1 MPDRKSLIL
10 QISRTFL
17 VVLTTFLMIIPT
29 KLSAQFYQG
38 YQTNFGKNRVQYN
51 DFLWT
56 FYRFKNFDTY
66 HYLGGQEL
74 AVFVGKNADKEIQD
88 IEKLFDYRTNGRLQ
102 FMIFNRY
109 SDLKQTNIGLEGDEV
124 IGNTGGLT
132 RVMGNKVLI
141 YFDGNHEH
149 LRQQI
154 RAGVTQVLFHQLMY
168 GGNIKD
174 RIQSAVLL
182 TIPPWYENGLVSY
195 VAKGWGVEEDNQL
208 RDGILSGKY
217 SKFNRLMENESEF
230 AGHSMWHYIAQ
241 TYGTTSIA
249 NLLYMTRVNRS
260 IENGFSYVL
269 GVNLKNLSK
278 NWLLYYQKY
287 YQAEEKAKALP
298 AGDPIVKKPKSSKI
312 YSQPRLSPD
321 GNYLAFVSNDIGKY
335 KVFMTDLR
343 KGKTKRVLKGGYKSM
358 QNKPDL
364 SFPLLGWHPSGEYL
378 TVMREKKGKVWMDYH
393 KPGKRKP
400 EKNKFFYFDKVLD
413 FSYAPNGQE
422 IVLSGIQKGQSDI
435 FVYNTRS
442 RSSTNLTDDF
452 YDDLQPS
459 FSTDSKNIIFVSNR
473 VNDSLGVDKSD
484 KLPPNNNFDVF
495 VMNYSANSSLL
506 KRITNTPLANEKYP
520 IAADSGRYYFLS
532 DASGIYNRYVAALD
546 STLSFIDTVEH
557 YRYFVETFPQTD
569 YSRNIEEHH
578 LSSRQNK
585 YTELVLSGG
594 RYRMFVNPAPKV
606 DLFTARVVNN
616 TQLRQLTARNFM
628 NEKRSV
634 IQPKPAKPVV
644 DSTGTVQKP
653 TTPQPPADSNKID
666 INNYVFQSEFMK
678 PKPKKTETAKPVTVP
693 DNQQNVVA
701 DVPVGKSV
709 SVFNPDSFML
719 PKLRNYDIAFGT
731 DYFITQLDN
740 SFQNATYQ
748 TFTGNAFYFDP
759 GLNIL
764 VKIGVADLMNDY
776 KISGGFRLSGDLNSN
791 EYFLSYDNLHDR
803 FDKTY
808 SFYRQAREY
817 ISGFSYLK
825 VHTHEVKSQ
834 LRFPFNDLASLRGSL
849 SFRTDR
855 IVTLSTDVANLRVPN
870 VNNYWGS
877 VKLEYVYDNTVNKGL
892 NLWNGL
898 RYKVFAEAFRQI
910 DQKETFLGVVGV
922 DVRHYLKIHR
932 QLILATRFAAS
943 TSFGDQKL
951 IYYLGSQDNA
961 IIPTDIFDYSVPID
975 YSQNYG
981 FQAIATNMRGFLQN
995 IRNGNSFA
1003 LVNNEIRFP
1012 IFQYLLNKPIRSDF
1026 IRSTQ
1031 LVSFLDIG
1039 TAWNGPDPFSSD
1051 NSFNSEVIPGNPVTV
1066 VLDRQVNPI
1075 VAGFGG
1081 GVRSRFFG
1089 YFIRAD
1095 WAWGYEDFVVRD
1107 MIFYLSLG
1115 LDF

>member
-1 MPDRKSLIL
+1 
-10 QISRTFL
+10 
-17 VVLTTFLMIIPT
+17 
-29 KLSAQFYQG
+29 
-38 YQTNFGKNRVQYN
+38 
-51 DFLWT
+51 
-56 FYRFKNFDTY
+56 
-66 HYLGGQEL
+66 
-74 AVFVGKNADKEIQD
+74 
-88 IEKLFDYRTNGRLQ
+88 
-102 FMIFNRY
+102 
-109 SDLKQTNIGLEGDEV
+109 
-124 IGNTGGLT
+124 
-132 RVMGNKVLI
+132 
-141 YFDGNHEH
+141 
-149 LRQQI
+149 
-154 RAGVTQVLFHQLMY
+154 
-168 GGNIKD
+168 
-174 RIQSAVLL
+174 
-182 TIPPWYENGLVSY
+182 
-195 VAKGWGVEEDNQL
+195 
-208 RDGILSGKY
+208 
-217 SKFNRLMENESEF
+217 
-230 AGHSMWHYIAQ
+230 
-241 TYGTTSIA
+241 
-249 NLLYMTRVNRS
+249 
-260 IENGFSYVL
+260 
-269 GVNLKNLSK
+269 
-278 NWLLYYQKY
+278 
-287 YQAEEKAKALP
+287 
-298 AGDPIVKKPKSSKI
+298 
-312 YSQPRLSPD
+312 
-321 GNYLAFVSNDIGKY
+321 
-335 KVFMTDLR
+335 
-343 KGKTKRVLKGGYKSM
+343 
-358 QNKPDL
+358 
-364 SFPLLGWHPSGEYL
+364 
-378 TVMREKKGKVWMDYH
+378 
-393 KPGKRKP
+393 
-400 EKNKFFYFDKVLD
+400 
-413 FSYAPNGQE
+413 
-422 IVLSGIQKGQSDI
+422 
-435 FVYNTRS
+435 
-442 RSSTNLTDDF
+442 
-452 YDDLQPS
+452 
-459 FSTDSKNIIFVSNR
+459 
-473 VNDSLGVDKSD
+473 
-484 KLPPNNNFDVF
+484 
-495 VMNYSANSSLL
+495 
-506 KRITNTPLANEKYP
+506 
-520 IAADSGRYYFLS
+520 
-532 DASGIYNRYVAALD
+532 
-546 STLSFIDTVEH
+546 
-557 YRYFVETFPQTD
+557 
-569 YSRNIEEHH
+569 
-578 LSSRQNK
+578 
-585 YTELVLSGG
+585 
-594 RYRMFVNPAPKV
+594 
-606 DLFTARVVNN
+606 
-616 TQLRQLTARNFM
+616 M

-701 DVPVGKSV
+701 DLPVGKSV